1 MLNFIC
7 DYNTGCHPAILDR
20 LRETN
25 MEPQSGYGADAY
37 CESAARKIALACG
50 LPDAQVEFTVGG
62 TQTNQL
68 VISSMLGPLEGV
80 ISASTGHVNA
90 HESGAIEV
98 TGHKVLSVPGHGGR
112 LLASEV
118 DAYISTFYGDENHSH
133 MVYPGMVYISYPTE
147 YGTLYTKKEL
157 EDIKAVCTKYSIP
170 LFIDGARLGYGLMS
184 DACDLT
190 LKDIARIADVFYIGG
205 TKVGALCGEAVV
217 FTYGNRPA
225 RFVGLKK
232 QRGAL
237 LAKGRLLGIQF
248 DVLFTDDLYFRIAR
262 NAIERANELKA
273 LLVRRGYSFLLDSPT
288 NQQFVILEDSFYRSL
303 SKRIGIEFWEKT
315 DSAHTAV
322 RFATSWSTTKADI
335 EELRT
340 VLDNV

>member
-7 DYNTGCHPAILDR
+7 DYNTGCHPEILKR
-20 LRETN
+20 LQETN

-37 CESAARKIALACG
+37 CESAARRIAQACG

-80 ISASTGHVNA
+80 ISAGTGHVNS

-98 TGHKVLSVPGHGGR
+98 TGHKVLSVPGHEGR

-118 DAYISTFYGDENHSH
+118 DDYVSTFYGDENHSH

-157 EDIKAVCTKYSIP
+157 EDIKAVCTKHSIP
-170 LFIDGARLGYGLMS
+170 LFIDGA
-184 DACDLT
+184 
-190 LKDIARIADVFYIGG
+190 
-205 TKVGALCGEAVV
+205 LCGEAIV
-217 FTYGNRPA
+217 FTHGNRPA

-237 LAKGRLLGIQF
+237 LAKGRLLGVQF

-273 LLVRRGYSFLLDSPT
+273 LLSSKGYSFLLDSPT
-288 NQQFVILEDSFYRSL
+288 NQQFVILEDSFYKSL
-303 SKRIGIEFWEKT
+303 SRRIGIEFWEKT
-315 DSAHTAV
+315 DAAHTAV

-335 EELRT
+335 EELKE